1 MKEKRNYCQLKEQE
15 KSLERTHNETHI
27 TNPVD
32 PEFKKEIKKVLTE
45 LRKFINRNTD
55 HSSKVVETIQRNQSK
70 LNNLTVEIKI
80 NLEAMKKD

>member
-1 MKEKRNYCQLKEQE
+1 M
-15 KSLERTHNETHI
+15 
-27 TNPVD
+27 
-32 PEFKKEIKKVLTE
+32 LTE

-70 LNNLTVEIKI
+70 LDNSTVEIKN

>member
-1 MKEKRNYCQLKEQE
+1 MVTTQVKRKRKL
-15 KSLERTHNETHI
+15 
-27 TNPVD
+27 
-32 PEFKKEIKKVLTE
+32 KKVLTQ

-55 HSSKVVETIQRNQSK
+55 HSSKVAETIQRNQSK

>member
-1 MKEKRNYCQLKEQE
+1 M
-15 KSLERTHNETHI
+15 
-27 TNPVD
+27 
-32 PEFKKEIKKVLTE
+32 LTE

-55 HSSKVVETIQRNQSK
+55 HSSKVAETIQRNQSK